1 MYMYVHKIELL
12 KFTEFLPF
20 LKLTSIFKNIVLV
33 LFIYLCSPPKSQ
45 KGLLNYRRL
54 VTVQEFNVTNS
65 KILKTISIYK
75 NTPNIKT
82 SIFR

>member
-20 LKLTSIFKNIVLV
+20 LKLTNIFKNIVLV
-33 LFIYLCSPPKSQ
+33 LLSQ

-65 KILKTISIYK
+65 KILKTISI
-75 NTPNIKT
+75 I
-82 SIFR
+82 